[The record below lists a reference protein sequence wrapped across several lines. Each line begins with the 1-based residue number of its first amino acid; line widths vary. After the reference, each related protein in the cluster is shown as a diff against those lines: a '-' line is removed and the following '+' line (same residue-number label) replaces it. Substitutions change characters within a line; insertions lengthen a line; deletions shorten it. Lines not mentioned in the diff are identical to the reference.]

1 MPTLVRNV
9 ETGPTVFSDI
19 PKGINIEWAGSG
31 DPGGGDVQHVPDD
44 VVTTNVQFLKAIQNG
59 ILQVVEASEDV
70 KEKLALQVQAYRASR
85 DRSKAV
91 TADALD
97 YEDQKPIM
105 TAQVDEKGQI
115 AFVPEVT
122 ERVVNGVAEE
132 TQIPVVMG
140 PRERG

>member
-9 ETGPTVFSDI
+9 ETGPTVFSDLGE
-19 PKGINIEWAGSG
+19 GINIEWAGAG
-31 DPGGGDVQHVPDD
+31 DPGGGDVQHVPDE
-44 VVTTNVQFLKAIQNG
+44 VVTKNVQFLKAIQNG
-59 ILQVVEASEDV
+59 ILRVEEASPEV
-70 KEKLALQVQAYRASR
+70 QEKLALQVKAYRASR
-85 DRSKAV
+85 DRGKAL
-91 TADALD
+91 TEKALD

-122 ERVVNGVAEE
+122 ERVVDGVAQE